1 MLNSCHRHRNRFLSD
16 QAVPRNARQEEKEN
30 LLVLQAEEV
39 EQAQNA
45 GLDVERAMEV
55 ILLLREGTVRVS
67 ERCLHRQ
74 RSAGGPCSTLA
85 QVWNTNV
92 NAVVFSA
99 TCLDT

>member
-1 MLNSCHRHRNRFLSD
+1 MISPSTGMLKSCGDTDRNRSLSD

-67 ERCLHRQ
+67 
-74 RSAGGPCSTLA
+74 
-85 QVWNTNV
+85 
-92 NAVVFSA
+92 
-99 TCLDT
+99 

>member
-1 MLNSCHRHRNRFLSD
+1 M
-16 QAVPRNARQEEKEN
+16 PRNARQEEKKN

-55 ILLLREGTVRVS
+55 ILLLREGTARVS
-67 ERCLHRQ
+67 ELMLSSPKKRRW
-74 RSAGGPCSTLA
+74 ACSTLA